1 MADNCAN
8 SALTLDF
15 CGAFRFEMRFY
26 MKSFSEVFDKV
37 LEYIRQKVANGEL
50 TSVAFDMWINSMKPD
65 RLEDNIAYFTVQ
77 SKFQQGI
84 IMKNYEKII
93 KEAFLNVMGFDVEI
107 SISPAELSDEN
118 DNKPIKDR
126 EELEITFSNAEYDY
140 TFDTFI
146 VGKSN
151 EFAHAACI
159 AVSKNQGGAY
169 NPLFI
174 HGPSGLG
181 KTHLLTAVSNA
192 IKARNPDTYIVYVT
206 GENFTNELIN
216 CIREQTTHDF
226 RKKYRSA
233 DVLLMDDIQ
242 FISGK
247 ESTQEEFFHTF
258 NELHSQGKQII
269 LTSDRPPKDIKTLEE
284 RIRTRFEWGL
294 IADITP
300 PDFETRVAIIRRKA
314 DLLNLTLTDDVVEC
328 IATRLKAD
336 IRQLEGCVKK
346 LKASQHLMG
355 TPPTITQAM
364 NAIREILSD
373 DTASPV
379 TVERIIGEVAGIY
392 GVTSDDIRSMKR
404 SSQISTARKVA
415 AYVIKQL
422 TQLSLQ
428 NIGAELGGKN
438 HSTVSFY
445 IDSIA
450 DDISKDS
457 RTKETIEDIIKN
469 IKGSSG

>member
-1 MADNCAN
+1 
-8 SALTLDF
+8 
-15 CGAFRFEMRFY
+15 
-26 MKSFSEVFDKV
+26 
-37 LEYIRQKVANGEL
+37 
-50 TSVAFDMWINSMKPD
+50 
-65 RLEDNIAYFTVQ
+65 
-77 SKFQQGI
+77 
-84 IMKNYEKII
+84 
-93 KEAFLNVMGFDVEI
+93 
-107 SISPAELSDEN
+107 
-118 DNKPIKDR
+118 
-126 EELEITFSNAEYDY
+126 
-140 TFDTFI
+140 
-146 VGKSN
+146 
-151 EFAHAACI
+151 
-159 AVSKNQGGAY
+159 
-169 NPLFI
+169 
-174 HGPSGLG
+174 
-181 KTHLLTAVSNA
+181 
-192 IKARNPDTYIVYVT
+192 
-206 GENFTNELIN
+206 
-216 CIREQTTHDF
+216 
-226 RKKYRSA
+226 
-233 DVLLMDDIQ
+233 MDDIQ

-314 DLLNLTLTDDVVEC
+314 DLLNLTLTDDVVET

-355 TPPTITQAM
+355 TPPTMTQAM

-373 DTASPV
+373 DTIAPV
-379 TVERIIGEVAGIY
+379 TVDRIIGEVAGIY

-415 AYVIKQL
+415 AYVIKEM

-445 IDSIA
+445 IDSISEA
-450 DDISKDS
+450 VATDS
-457 RTKETIEDIIKN
+457 GTKETIEDIIKN
-469 IKGSSG
+469 IKGATS

>member
-1 MADNCAN
+1 
-8 SALTLDF
+8 
-15 CGAFRFEMRFY
+15 
-26 MKSFSEVFDKV
+26 MKSFDEVFDKV
-37 LEYIRQKVANGEL
+37 LELIHQKVVNGEL
-50 TSVAFDMWINSMKPD
+50 TSVAYDMWIHSMKPVK
-65 RLEDNIAYFTVQ
+65 LEDNVAYFTVQ

-84 IMKNYEKII
+84 IMKNYEKMI

-107 SISPAELSDEN
+107 NISPAELSDEN
-118 DNKPIKDR
+118 DSKPIKDR

-151 EFAHAACI
+151 EFAHAACV
-159 AVSKNQGGAY
+159 AVSKNQGGVY

-192 IKARNPDTYIVYVT
+192 IKTNKPDTNIIYVT
-206 GENFTNELIN
+206 GEAFTNELIN
-216 CIREQTTHDF
+216 AIREQTTHAF
-226 RKKYRSA
+226 RKKYRNA

-300 PDFETRVAIIRRKA
+300 PDFETRVAIIKRKA
-314 DLLNLTLTDDVVEC
+314 DLLNLTLTDDVVET

-355 TPPTITQAM
+355 TPPTMTQAM

-373 DTASPV
+373 DTIAPV
-379 TVERIIGEVAGIY
+379 TVDRIIAEVAGIY

-415 AYVIKQL
+415 AYVIKEM

-445 IDSIA
+445 IDSISEA
-450 DDISKDS
+450 VANDS
-457 RTKETIEDIIKN
+457 GTKETIEDIIKN
-469 IKGSSG
+469 IKGATS